1 MVIKMREEPK
11 YGEIYRHFK
20 NKLYQILNIAT
31 HSETGEKLV
40 IYQALYGEYGIYAR
54 PLDMFMSEV
63 DKEKYPRVEQKYRF
77 EKVSNIGETVLSE
90 KDAKSKEDS
99 LEESEVKV
107 DKPMENN
114 DNVHSYFLEFLDA
127 RDYSTKKQILM
138 ANRTL
143 FTERELDAIYDIY
156 GLRRKNSDIDL
167 DIADLAGYLDL
178 QEQFEGKRLRK

>member
-1 MVIKMREEPK
+1 MREEPK
-11 YGEIYRHFK
+11 HGEIYRHFK
-20 NKLYQILNIAT
+20 SRLYQILNIAT

-54 PLDMFMSEV
+54 PLEMFMSEV
-63 DKEKYPRVEQKYRF
+63 DKEKYPRAEQKYRF
-77 EKVSNIGETVLSE
+77 EKVSNIGETPLSE
-90 KDAKSKEDS
+90 NSAESTGNLSK
-99 LEESEVKV
+99 ESEVKV
-107 DKPMENN
+107 DKTIENN
-114 DNVHSYFLEFLDA
+114 DNVHGYFLEFLDA
-127 RDYSTKKQILM
+127 RDYSTKKQILL